1 MAIID
6 DTSPPKSGPSLSVQI
21 AVFVALTAAAVGIG
35 WFSGLLLNSR
45 QPNAASTA
53 QEDVL
58 KASTTKLSEANGALG
73 VVYLDPLTTNLAGP
87 ARTWVRLELALV
99 FEGEPDMD
107 IAHAVQ
113 EETLAYLR
121 TVKVHQIDGASGF
134 QHLRSDLEER
144 ASLRSDG
151 KVKSILIKTLLFE

>member
-6 DTSPPKSGPSLSVQI
+6 DTAPPKTGPSLTIQI
-21 AVFVALTAAAVGIG
+21 GLFLALTAVAVGIG

-45 QPNAASTA
+45 QPSASSTA
-53 QEDVL
+53 QDEIL
-58 KASTTKLSEANGALG
+58 KATTTSLPEAHEALG
-73 VVYLDPLTTNLAGP
+73 VVYLDPLTTNLSGP

-99 FEGEPDMD
+99 FEGEPNME
-107 IAHAVQ
+107 IARAVQ

-144 ASLRSDG
+144 ASLRSEG